1 MHRDLLYNYEFRCLP
16 DSSKSHL
23 MLIWLLASQIGNKIP
38 NDPDWIRERIG
49 CHEKV
54 DLSDLIDSGFLIAD
68 SKAIAS
74 RKQSATPET
83 EAKTEAKTEEQKPP
97 PIKPVKKKVTR
108 KRVVKQKRFREFY
121 DAYPKHVAAKSAEK
135 QWEKMKLDDK
145 CDMIVADIKNRLKNH
160 DTWIEGFIPNPKK
173 YLEEERWTDE
183 IRQRNGQRTGQNAIS
198 AGTPRDRHEEAIK
211 RKHGKDNGETVGK
224 DDVVVW

>member
-16 DSSKSHL
+16 DDSKSHL

-54 DLSDLIDSGFLIAD
+54 DLSGLIDSGFLIAD
-68 SKAIAS
+68 SKAIAT
-74 RKQSATPET
+74 RKQSAIAET
-83 EAKTEAKTEEQKPP
+83 EAEAYTEAEKKEPP
-97 PIKPVKKKVTR
+97 AIKAVRKKVTR
-108 KRVVKQKRFREFY
+108 KRLVKQKRFREFY

-135 QWEKMKLDDK
+135 QWEKMKLDEK
-145 CDMIVADIKNRLKNH
+145 CDIILADITNRKENH
-160 DTWIEGFIPNPKK
+160 ETWIEGFIPNPKK
-173 YLEEERWTDE
+173 YLEEERWNDE
-183 IRQRNGQRTGQNAIS
+183 IRQRNSKRTSTNAIS

-211 RKHGKDNGETVGK
+211 RKHGANNGEAVGK

>member
-1 MHRDLLYNYEFRCLP
+1 
-16 DSSKSHL
+16 

-54 DLSDLIDSGFLIAD
+54 DLNDLIDSSFLIPD

-74 RKQSATPET
+74 RKQSAISET
-83 EAKTEAKTEEQKPP
+83 EAESKKEAEEKEPP
-97 PIKPVKKKVTR
+97 AIKPVKKKVTR

-121 DAYPKHVAAKSAEK
+121 DAYPKHVAAKSAEN

-145 CDMIVADIKNRLKNH
+145 CDTILADIADRKANH
-160 DTWIEGFIPNPKK
+160 TTWIDGFIPNPKK

-183 IRQRNGQRTGQNAIS
+183 IRRSNGQRTGTNAIS
-198 AGTPRDRHEEAIK
+198 AGTPRSRHEEAIE
-211 RKHGKDNGETVGK
+211 RKHGSDNGEVVGK